1 MLLNMLLNIE
11 IIASWN
17 LDQLH
22 LFSKTNTQ
30 KKSDFSDISQ
40 QCKSEM
46 LGYEKIIEELLV
58 K

>member
-1 MLLNMLLNIE
+1 MLLNMIE
-11 IIASWN
+11 ITASWN

-22 LFSKTNTQ
+22 LFSKTNT
-30 KKSDFSDISQ
+30 KKKTDFSDISQ